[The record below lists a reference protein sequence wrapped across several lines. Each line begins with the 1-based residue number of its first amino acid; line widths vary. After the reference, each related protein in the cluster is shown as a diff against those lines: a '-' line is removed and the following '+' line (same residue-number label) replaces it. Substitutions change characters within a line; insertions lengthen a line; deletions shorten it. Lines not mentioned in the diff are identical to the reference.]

1 MRAFFYFC
9 LMFIAVVISG
19 MHPSAF
25 AQLGPEES
33 LAKMKFAD
41 GFELTLFAAEPDL
54 YNPTTID
61 IDAQGRVWVCE
72 ARNYRLFRQP
82 ITDKAGDRIRVLEDT
97 DGDGRCDKAT
107 TFYQHQ
113 DLQAPMGIA
122 VLGERVYICQSPDL
136 FYLEDTDKDG
146 VADKRTVILTGFGG
160 VDSDHAVHGVCFG
173 PDGYLYFSNGDTGL
187 DVTDKSGHRVHV
199 GKDAPHLAASV
210 LRSDLDGNHLEL
222 LAEGMRNPY
231 EPAVDP
237 WGNVFISDNDDD
249 GNEQTR
255 VNFVMDGANYGYW
268 PKRKGDRRLDE
279 VHWNTD
285 RPGVMPTM
293 VKTGFGSPTGLMFY
307 QGGRAIR
314 PYANTLI
321 HADAGPRVIRSYRPI
336 PDGAGYKADL
346 NILVSNDEDTWF
358 RPSDVCAAPDG
369 SIFISDW
376 YDPGVGG
383 HRMGDISR
391 GRIYR
396 LAPKGQASVI
406 PPLDLEKPDGFTMAL
421 NSPNQAR
428 RFLAFA
434 AWPHVNQ
441 EVRDAVRGAQND
453 LPSPSIEDES
463 HGHPLDGARAY
474 WLAAY
479 ELPNGNL
486 DGTLLP
492 SRKYPDLQSEIVR
505 RLARDGM
512 PTIQRVLGPET
523 VSNPDPRVRGQL
535 LLELR
540 KYNTQPWARKPLME
554 LAAQYDGSD
563 RFYREAIGIAFK
575 GVESWAF
582 NEVIARLGGTWDAR
596 LAGIVTQL
604 HPPDALPLAQSA
616 LADKK
621 LDVALHMRALEALD
635 AIGTQHA
642 GQQIVTVLNTDAK
655 PELKSHA
662 LHLLARDGGDAWR
675 GVTEADSM
683 RAYLGTALGDAALR
697 DGALAFIGETQLVP
711 MLPKVIAVATD
722 ANASPESR
730 VKALATVQA
739 IGARAKRGDT
749 ADALPQIAKLIETGD
764 EATRAAAVKALSTF
778 KGDDATDVL
787 KAALVNAQADMP
799 VRREALHALAGSRSG
814 ANTLVALAEQ
824 KAIPQDL
831 LLDATELLNSHSSE
845 QIRLMAQK
853 VLPRA
858 ATRDG
863 QALPPLAEL
872 LTMPGDAARGKDV
885 FYNPDRAQCY
895 RCHVVNGEGKNV
907 GPDLSKIG
915 QKGSKENL
923 FDSILNP
930 SAAIAP
936 EYKVWILSSFEEGTL
951 SGFLKSDTAEAIEL
965 MDSAGVTARLDP
977 KDIVER
983 TESTASLMPTGL
995 SSALTAQELADVVA
1009 FLQTLK

>member
-1 MRAFFYFC
+1 MFRALMLVIC
-9 LMFIAVVISG
+9 LTCYAV
-19 MHPSAF
+19 
-25 AQLGPEES
+25 AQLSPENS
-33 LAKMKFAD
+33 LAKMKVAE
-41 GFELTLFAAEPDL
+41 GMELTLFAAEPDL

-107 TFYQHQ
+107 TFYQHP

-122 VLGERVYICQSPDL
+122 VLGERVYVCQSPDL

-187 DVTDKSGHRVHV
+187 DVTDKSGNRVHV

-210 LRSDLDGNHLEL
+210 MRSDLDGNHLEL

-237 WGNVFISDNDDD
+237 WGNLFISDNDDD

-255 VNFVMDGANYGYW
+255 VNFVMNGANYGYW

-293 VKTGFGSPTGLMFY
+293 IKTGFGSPTGLMFY
-307 QGGRAIR
+307 QGDRAIKQ
-314 PYANTLI
+314 YLNTLI

-336 PDGAGYKADL
+336 QDGAGYKADL
-346 NILVSNDEDTWF
+346 QVLVSNDEDTWF

-369 SIFISDW
+369 SILISDW

-383 HRMGDISR
+383 HRMGDIAR

-396 LAPKGQASVI
+396 LAPKGGAWKV
-406 PPLDLEKPDGFTMAL
+406 PPFDLDSPEGFLDAV

-428 RFLAFA
+428 RYLATA
-434 AWPHVNQ
+434 AWPTAQRTNQ
-441 EVRDAVRGAQND
+441 AIRDAVGQSQFDGPRKATARD
-453 LPSPSIEDES
+453 LSIDPSNC
-463 HGHPLDGARAY
+463 ARAY
-474 WLAAY
+474 WLVMHGQHDGVQ
-479 ELPNGNL
+479 E
-486 DGTLLP
+486 GTLMP
-492 SRKYPDLQSEIVR
+492 GTSVYGDIQCEMVR
-505 RLARDGM
+505 RFSREGM
-512 PTIQRVLGPET
+512 PAMQMVLGADT
-523 VSNPDPRVRGQL
+523 VKNSDVRVRRQL
-535 LLELR
+535 LLELAR
-540 KYNTQPWARKPLME
+540 FNTQPWAKTPLID
-554 LAAQYDGSD
+554 LASQYDGVD
-563 RFYREAIGIAFK
+563 RFYRESIGIAFR

-604 HPPDALPLAQSA
+604 HPPDALPLVQSA
-616 LADKK
+616 LADNR
-621 LDVALHMRALEALD
+621 LDVSLHMRALEALD
-635 AIGTQHA
+635 AIGTPEA
-642 GQQIVTVLNTDAK
+642 GQQIVSVLTTDAK

-675 GVTEADSM
+675 GVTEADAM
-683 RAYLGTALGDAALR
+683 RAYLKTALGDSALR
-697 DGALAFIGETQLVP
+697 DGALSFISETQLIP
-711 MLPKVIAVATD
+711 MLPNVVAVAVD

-730 VKALATVQA
+730 VKALTTVQA

-749 ADALPQIAKLIETGD
+749 VDALPQIAKLIEKAD
-764 EATRAAAVKALSTF
+764 DATRSAAVKALSTF

-787 KAALVNAQADMP
+787 KAALINAQAEMP

-824 KAIPQDL
+824 KAIPQEL

-872 LTMPGDAARGKDV
+872 LAMPGDAARGKDV

-895 RCHVVNGEGKNV
+895 RCHVINGEGKNV

-915 QKGSKENL
+915 QKASKENL

-951 SGFLKSDTAEAIEL
+951 SGFLKTDTPDVIEL

-977 KDIVER
+977 KDILER
-983 TESTASLMPTGL
+983 AESTASLMPTGL

>member
-231 EPAVDP
+231 EPSVDP

-307 QGGRAIR
+307 QGTLL
-314 PYANTLI
+314 PEKYQNTLI
-321 HADAGPRVIRSYRPI
+321 HSDAGPRVIRSYRPE
-336 PDGAGYKADL
+336 PNGAGFSAKTE
-346 NILVSNDEDTWF
+346 ILVSNDDDSWF

-396 LAPKGQASVI
+396 LAPKDAKSAV
-406 PPLDLEKPDGFTMAL
+406 PNLDLSSDDGLSQAL

-428 RFLAFA
+428 RYLAYTELRKRAESGDTALVERLA
-434 AWPHVNQ
+434 ANATAG
-441 EVRDAVRGAQND
+441 DK
-453 LPSPSIEDES
+453 
-463 HGHPLDGARAY
+463 ARAL
-474 WLAAY
+474 WLSAMNKNTGAAAV
-479 ELPNGNL
+479 ERGFNEKDPAIRAQSVRIAANVG
-486 DGTLLP
+486 
-492 SRKYPDLQSEIVR
+492 QSETVYS
-505 RLARDGM
+505 
-512 PTIQRVLGPET
+512 RVQD
-523 VSNPDPRVRGQL
+523 SDARVRGQIAL
-535 LLELR
+535 ALAAKSGDSKASKALI
-540 KYNTQPWARKPLME
+540 E
-554 LAAQYDGSD
+554 LATRYDGTD
-563 RFYREAIGIAFK
+563 RFYRESLGIAFRGK
-575 GVESWAF
+575 ESWAF
-582 NEVIARLGGTWDAR
+582 NEVIARLGNTWDAR

-604 HPPDALPLAQSA
+604 HPPDALPLVESA
-616 LADKK
+616 LANKK

-635 AIGTQHA
+635 AIGTQDA
-642 GQQIVTVLNTDAK
+642 GQQIVAVLTADAAA
-655 PELKSHA
+655 ELKSHA

-683 RAYLGTALGDAALR
+683 RAYLDAALGDAALR

-711 MLPKVIAVATD
+711 MLPKVVAVATD

-787 KAALVNAQADMP
+787 KAALINAQADMP

-863 QALPPLAEL
+863 QTLPPLADL
-872 LTMPGDAARGKDV
+872 LAMPGDAARGKDV

-895 RCHVVNGEGKNV
+895 RCHVINGEGKNV

-915 QKGSKENL
+915 QKASKENL

-930 SAAIAP
+930 SATIAP

-951 SGFLKSDTAEAIEL
+951 SGFLKTDTPEAIEL

-977 KDIVER
+977 KDILER